1 MKMPWLICLLCLAC
15 SGLVWGQTP
24 TIAIVGAQV
33 FDGTGR
39 EPFAATVIIKGE
51 RIVAVAS
58 DAQAPEGATVIRVG
72 GQTLLPGLFDLH
84 THLPYATAGRVT
96 PDWPRNLQT
105 YLYCG
110 VTSVADF
117 GTYGE
122 TFAPMRQLLQSGAV
136 AGPRI
141 SLAARMSTP
150 GGHGAEGGRGTIF
163 TAEALTPREARA
175 AVKRLHETYK
185 PDVIKVFTDGWRY
198 GTASDMTSME
208 EPTLAALVDEA
219 HKRGMKVLTHTVT
232 LEKAKIAVRAG
243 VDVLAHGIGN
253 APVDGELLQLMRAKN
268 TAYASTLAVYEPRGT
283 GILSP
288 LLDEVLDP
296 ETQAAA
302 RLTPPGQGAATVAEN
317 PARIKRWGHLNSNLA
332 ALHRAGANI
341 ANGTDAGVT
350 GTYHGWATIREIEL
364 AVNAGLPP
372 LAALT
377 AATGNSAKA
386 LGVENERGFIM
397 SGKLA
402 DLVLVDGQP
411 HHNINDLEK
420 ISRVWLGGKEL
431 DRAQMARHLATSA
444 PTVMPAAKAQEKL
457 DDVERGDG
465 RTQLDTLWIDST
477 DGGHDHS
484 QALFQRILREPND
497 HALALQA
504 RMSEKERPFAR
515 LTLPLTRGAVI
526 PVDARAFRGV
536 RFDVRGEGNYR
547 FIAPTVGVR
556 DGNFYQTNFAAGG
569 KWQNIK
575 IEFAKLKQRD
585 AREIAAP
592 GDGAGDD
599 HFDRAGLFTA
609 PELPLMFAPQAP
621 PAPWTG
627 ADLLSLVW
635 EIARP
640 AGQSA
645 WLEIDNVRFYK

>member
-1 MKMPWLICLLCLAC
+1 MKKCWLMWLLLVCPGLAFT
-15 SGLVWGQTP
+15 QTP
-24 TIAIVGAQV
+24 AIAIVGAQV

-51 RIVAVAS
+51 RIVAVGPDVAIPN
-58 DAQAPEGATVIRVG
+58 DAQIIRAE

-96 PDWPRNLQT
+96 PDWPRNLQA

-136 AGPRI
+136 QGPRI
-141 SLAARMSTP
+141 ALAARMSTP

-163 TAEALTPREARA
+163 TAEAITPREARA
-175 AVKRLHETYK
+175 AVKRLHEAYK

-198 GTASDMTSME
+198 GAAPDMTSME

-232 LEKAKIAVRAG
+232 LEKAKIAARAG

-253 APVDGELLQLMRAKN
+253 APVDDELIQLMRAKG
-268 TAYASTLAVYEPRGT
+268 TYYASTLAVYEPRGA

-288 LLDEVLDP
+288 LLDDVLDP
-296 ETQAAA
+296 DTQTAA
-302 RLTPPGQGAATVAEN
+302 RLAPPGQASPSVAES
-317 PARIKRWGHLNSNLA
+317 PARMRRWGNLNNNLA
-332 ALHRAGANI
+332 ALFRGGVNI
-341 ANGTDAGVT
+341 ANGTDAGVS
-350 GTYHGWATIREIEL
+350 GTYHGWATVREIEL
-364 AVNAGLPP
+364 AVTAGLPP
-372 LAALT
+372 LAALA

-386 LGVENERGFIM
+386 LGVDNERGAIA

-402 DLVLVDGQP
+402 DLVLVNGAP
-411 HHNINDLEK
+411 HRNINDLEK
-420 ISRVWLGGKEL
+420 ISRIWLGGKEQ
-431 DRAQMARHLATSA
+431 DRAQMARNLSTSA
-444 PTVMPAAKAQEKL
+444 PTVLPAGTAQEKL
-457 DDVERGDG
+457 DDLERPDG

-484 QALFQRILREPND
+484 QVLFQRTLRDSNN
-497 HALALQA
+497 HALAILA
-504 RMSEKERPFAR
+504 RMSEKERPFVR
-515 LTLPLTRGAVI
+515 LSLPLSRGAVT
-526 PVDARAFRGV
+526 PVDVRAFRGV
-536 RFDVRGEGNYR
+536 RFDARGEGNYR
-547 FIAPTVGVR
+547 FITPTTGVR
-556 DGNFYQTNFAAGG
+556 DGNFYQAAFNAGA
-569 KWQNIK
+569 KWQTVK
-575 IEFAKLKQRD
+575 IDFAKLKQRD
-585 AREIAAP
+585 AREASAP
-592 GDGAGDD
+592 GDGAGED
-599 HFDRAGLFTA
+599 HSDHADLLA
-609 PELPLMFAPQAP
+609 PDALSYFLPQNT
-621 PAPWTG
+621 PAAWTG
-627 ADLLSLVW
+627 HDVLSLVW